1 MNKLTI
7 EVWDATGNKKQL
19 VELPSDAPVNRVI
32 AVLVEKMNLPRY
44 SPDGQLMSYKFHH
57 KASGRQLLDDQTLAS
72 ADIHSGDVLRL
83 QPEIT
88 AGAEP
93 MADDLVTPEEVKEC
107 PFCGEMILAS
117 GAKCRYC
124 QEYLDPELRDAE
136 LVPDD
141 FDRFLMPAGR
151 PASAIAAG
159 YLGLLSVLPFFGLLA
174 IIVSVKALRTL
185 KQKPQLLGRGRAWFG
200 LVMGT
205 IMTLIYAIP
214 IVVLIIGAINNSQG
228 RQPRF

>member
-88 AGAEP
+88 AGRA
-93 MADDLVTPEEVKEC
+93 ADGPVMPDGDGC
-107 PFCGEMILAS
+107 PL
-117 GAKCRYC
+117 
-124 QEYLDPELRDAE
+124 
-136 LVPDD
+136 
-141 FDRFLMPAGR
+141 
-151 PASAIAAG
+151 
-159 YLGLLSVLPFFGLLA
+159 
-174 IIVSVKALRTL
+174 
-185 KQKPQLLGRGRAWFG
+185 
-200 LVMGT
+200 
-205 IMTLIYAIP
+205 
-214 IVVLIIGAINNSQG
+214 
-228 RQPRF
+228 